1 MFTGELKERLLNL
14 SNLFPS
20 ANVLYRLA
28 NRWQTKAGFSRR
40 VQRTTNFELNP
51 FPEREHSETLEQ
63 GDPNL
68 LPEFVNLAEIGL
80 IKDFNK
86 GSFFTTLYYQDIK
99 NPIQRVNKVY
109 NDTILNRVFTNAGK
123 ARLWG
128 LELEANVKPVK
139 WWQLYVGANV
149 YDYKITGA
157 IFNNTIAVNNANLVY
172 SVNTNSNFQVMPTF
186 SFQFNVNYL
195 SARPTA
201 RGEDSRFLSPN
212 LSFKKTFLNGRL
224 SAVFQ
229 WQNMDVG
236 LLKTNEQRITT
247 FGKDFYTT
255 TNYIYEVDVFMLNL
269 SFNLNQLS
277 KKSKLPASEFG
288 DKEF

>member
-1 MFTGELKERLLNL
+1 MLTL

-20 ANVLYRLA
+20 ANILYRLG

-40 VQRTTNFELNP
+40 IQRTNNFELNP

-68 LPEFVNLAEIGL
+68 LPQFIYLAELGL
-80 IKDFNK
+80 IKTFNS
-86 GSFFTTLYYQDIK
+86 GSLFATLYHQDIK

-123 ARLWG
+123 ASLWG
-128 LELEANVKPVK
+128 MELGANLKPAN
-139 WWQLYVGANV
+139 WWQFYLGANV
-149 YDYKITGA
+149 YDYRIKGS
-157 IFNNTIAVNNANLVY
+157 IFNNTIPINNAGLVF
-172 SVNTNSNFQVMPTF
+172 SINTNSNFQLAKTL

-195 SARPTA
+195 SNRPTA
-201 RGEDSRFLSPN
+201 QGEDSRFLVPN
-212 LSFKKTFLNGRL
+212 SSIKKTFLNGRL

-229 WQNMDVG
+229 WQNMDLG
-236 LLKTNEQRITT
+236 LLKSNQQRITT
-247 FGKDFYTT
+247 FGNDFYTT
-255 TNYIYEVDVFMLNL
+255 TNYIYEVDVLMLNL
-269 SFNLNQLS
+269 SFNLNQLTR
-277 KKSKLPASEFG
+277 KSKLPTSEFG